1 MRILMVAPQPFFR
14 PRGTPFSVLHRIRAL
29 IELGHTVDLVTYP
42 FGESPDLPG
51 LRIFRSRR
59 PRIVRDVPIGP
70 SFAKLLLDGPL
81 FRTASALAA
90 HSAYDLLHTHE
101 EAGMLGARLARTAA
115 LPHLYDMHSSLPQQF
130 ANFGKFN
137 WSPVVWAFRRLERY
151 TLDGADGVI
160 AICPELGAYLGTLG
174 YGGPVAVI
182 ENTLDFDPP
191 AVCDADIRALRDRL
205 GLGDGPAVVYTGTLE
220 AYQGLGML
228 VAAAP
233 AVLERMPDARFVLVG
248 GTTDQIAQLREE
260 CRAAD
265 VAHGFVFVPA
275 VAPTEVFQYLRMAD
289 VLVTTRSKGTNTPLK
304 IYQYLRAG
312 RPIVATAI
320 RSHTQVLDDTTA
332 ALVPPTADGVADGI
346 LSVLAD
352 PPRARRLADAAA
364 LVAVKRYGKDRYL
377 ETLAAVLAQVRDA
390 AARRSAT

>member
-1 MRILMVAPQPFFR
+1 
-14 PRGTPFSVLHRIRAL
+14 VLHRIRAL
-29 IELGHTVDLVTYP
+29 LELGHTVDLVTYP

-51 LRIFRSRR
+51 LRIVRSRR
-59 PRIVRDVPIGP
+59 PRLVRDVPIGP

-81 FRTASALAA
+81 FRAAGALAA
-90 HSAYDLLHTHE
+90 RGEYDLLHTHE
-101 EAGMLGARLARTAA
+101 EAGMLGARLARTAR

-137 WSPVVWAFRRLERY
+137 WPPVVWAFRRLERY

-160 AICPELGAYLGTLG
+160 AICPELGAHLESVG

-191 AVCDADIRALRDRL
+191 PVGDADVRGLRDRV
-205 GLGDGPAVVYTGTLE
+205 GLGDGPAIVYTGTLE
-220 AYQGLGML
+220 AYQGLALL

-233 AVLERMPDARFVLVG
+233 VVLERVPDARFVLVG
-248 GTTDQIAQLREE
+248 GTADQIARLRED
-260 CRAAD
+260 CRNAG
-265 VAHGFVFVPA
+265 VAHAFAFVPA

-304 IYQYLRAG
+304 LYQYLRAG

-320 RSHTQVLDDTTA
+320 RSHTQVLDEMTA
-332 ALVPPTADGVADGI
+332 ALVPPTAEGVADGI
-346 LSVLAD
+346 LSVLTDA
-352 PPRARRLADAAA
+352 PRARRLADAAA
-364 LVAVKRYGKDRYL
+364 LVAVERYGKDRYV
-377 ETLAAVLAQVRDA
+377 ETLARVLAQVREA
-390 AARRSAT
+390 AARRSAA